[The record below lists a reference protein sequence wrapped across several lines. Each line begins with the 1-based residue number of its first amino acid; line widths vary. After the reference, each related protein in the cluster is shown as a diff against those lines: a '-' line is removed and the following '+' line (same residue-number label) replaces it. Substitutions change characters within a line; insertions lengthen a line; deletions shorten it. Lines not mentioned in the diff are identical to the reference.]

1 MIEANMGKVSLK
13 GETVHILSEFTCIV
27 GAIYRKMK
35 IDKELIIRCV
45 ELGFLSDE
53 EITQERKKAEK
64 KFIDNVLKDLFGANE
79 NE

>member
-1 MIEANMGKVSLK
+1 MIEANMDKIRLK

-45 ELGFLSDE
+45 ELGF
-53 EITQERKKAEK
+53 
-64 KFIDNVLKDLFGANE
+64 
-79 NE
+79 